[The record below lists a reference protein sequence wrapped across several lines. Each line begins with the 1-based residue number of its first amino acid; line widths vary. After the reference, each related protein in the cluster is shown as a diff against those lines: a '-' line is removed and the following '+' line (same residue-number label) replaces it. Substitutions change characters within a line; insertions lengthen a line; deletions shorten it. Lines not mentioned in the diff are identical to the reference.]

1 MSEAPRG
8 ILANLPLSTRQVLII
23 VVCVLLIAIDGF
35 DVLSIS
41 FAAPGIAAQWG
52 IERAALG
59 LVLSLELM
67 AMAVGSFVLGP
78 IADRIGRRPI
88 VLISLSLVAI
98 GMLATTAVDSVLTL
112 GICRL
117 LTGVGIGGM
126 LPSVNV
132 IAAEFTP
139 QTHRSLT
146 VTLVTTGYPL
156 GAVVAGSIASA
167 LLAHYDWR
175 SVFWLGGVL
184 SLLCLPLVWFLIP
197 ESLEF
202 LAKKQPV
209 DALQKINR
217 ALARFGHPLLVELPR
232 DTSDRA
238 VSKGLLLEPRWIRTT
253 VLLSVAYFGHVM
265 TSYFILK
272 WGAKVVA
279 DLGYPVSLAGSVLVW
294 SNTGGLIGCL
304 LFSVL
309 TRKLRLHWMLISVM
323 LGSCVA
329 VAAFGQGLTTMTQL
343 SISAALAGFFTQAG
357 IVGLY
362 ALVVQ
367 AYPTE
372 VRTGGFGLVMAIGR
386 GGAALSPIVAGLMF
400 QGGIGLSMVAVAMST
415 GSLIA
420 IAALFLLARR

>member
-1 MSEAPRG
+1 MNTAPRG
-8 ILANLPLSTRQVLII
+8 ILANLPLSARQVLII
-23 VVCVLLIAIDGF
+23 SVCVLLIAIDGF

-59 LVLSLELM
+59 VVLSLELL
-67 AMAVGSFVLGP
+67 AMAAGSFVLGP

-88 VLISLSLVAI
+88 VLISLSLVAA
-98 GMLATTAVDSVLTL
+98 GMLATTAVSSVLAL

-117 LTGVGIGGM
+117 LTGFGIGGM

-139 QTHRSLT
+139 QTHRNLT

-156 GAVVAGSIASA
+156 GAVVAGSIAAA

-184 SLLCLPLVWFLIP
+184 SLLCLPLVWLLIP
-197 ESLEF
+197 ESLEY
-202 LAKKQPV
+202 LAKKRPA
-209 DALQKINR
+209 DALHRINR
-217 ALARFGHPLLVELPR
+217 TLARFGHPLLAVLPQEDAEPAAR
-232 DTSDRA
+232 KS
-238 VSKGLLLEPRWIRTT
+238 LLLEPQFVRTT
-253 VLLSVAYFGHVM
+253 VLLSVAYFGHIM

-279 DLGYPVSLAGSVLVW
+279 DLGYPAGLAGSVLVW

-309 TRKLRLHWMLISVM
+309 TRKLRLTWLLISVM
-323 LGSCVA
+323 LGSCLA
-329 VAAFGQGLTTMTQL
+329 VAAFGQGLTHITQL
-343 SISAALAGFFTQAG
+343 SIAAALAGFFTQAG

-400 QGGIGLSMVAVAMST
+400 QSGVGLSMVAAAMSM

-420 IAALFLLARR
+420 IAALLVFARR

>member
-59 LVLSLELM
+59 VVLSLELI

-88 VLISLSLVAI
+88 VLFSLSLVAT
-98 GMLATTAVDSVLTL
+98 GMLATTTVDSVLAL

-117 LTGVGIGGM
+117 VTGLGIGGM

-202 LAKKQPV
+202 LAKKRPA

-217 ALARFGHPLLVELPR
+217 ALARFGHPQLAELPR

-238 VSKGLLLEPRWIRTT
+238 VRKGMLLEPRWIRTT

-265 TSYFILK
+265 TSYFVLK

-279 DLGYPVSLAGSVLVW
+279 DLGYPASLAGSVLVW

-323 LGSCVA
+323 LGSCLA
-329 VAAFGQGLTTMTQL
+329 VAAFGQGLTTLAQL
-343 SISAALAGFFTQAG
+343 SISAALSGFFTQAG

-400 QGGIGLSMVAVAMST
+400 QGGVGLSMVAVAMST

-420 IAALFLLARR
+420 IAALLLFARR